1 MPAITP
7 VLGGHI
13 DVALSNF
20 SLKYS
25 NAELIAEQVAP
36 RTPVGRQSN
45 KYWIYGDESFMAN
58 IDDIRA
64 PGAEAQKVTRSKS
77 TDSYF
82 CDDHAL
88 EELVADEEVGNDDV
102 DDPIQEA
109 TQTCNDRILIRQEK
123 NLCDILSDTSKIT
136 QNVTLSGTAQWNN
149 ASTVGDPIADVGTG
163 RSVIAKAMGM
173 LPNTLVL
180 GFDVFTHLKVNAKIV
195 ARISPTKAGSVSAE
209 DLASIFEVQ
218 NLLISKAIY
227 DDGAGVKAYCLGK
240 HAILCYA
247 NPAVTVRSVSFM
259 KTFLWRGA
267 PGTVEGFGVEIGRAT
282 PASRKA
288 TFVALHKYYAQKIV
302 STRAAYLIKNA
313 IA

>member
-45 KYWIYGDESFMAN
+45 KYWIYGDEAFMAN

-64 PGAEAQKVTRSKS
+64 PGAEAQKLTRSKS

-82 CDDHAL
+82 CDCHSW
-88 EELVADEEVGNDDV
+88 EELVTDEEVGNDDM
-102 DDPIQEA
+102 DDPIQES

-123 NLCDILSDTSKIT
+123 NLMDILSDTAKVT

-163 RSVIAKAMGM
+163 RAVIVKAMGM
-173 LPNTLVL
+173 LPNTLVI
-180 GFDVFTHLKVNAKIV
+180 GFEVFTHLKVNAKII
-195 ARISPTKAGSVSAE
+195 ARISPTKRESVSSE
-209 DLASIFEVQ
+209 DLASLFEVQ
-218 NLLISKAIY
+218 NLLVSKAIY
-227 DDGAGVKAYCLGK
+227 DDGAGAKNYCLGK
-240 HAILCYA
+240 HAILCYV
-247 NPAVTVRSVSFM
+247 NPVATPRSVSFM

-282 PASRKA
+282 PASRKS
-288 TFVALHKYYAQKIV
+288 TFVTVHKYYGQKIV